1 MNVAVIP
8 AYNEATQIADVI
20 KNTSAFVDRI
30 VVVDDGSRDDT
41 ARIARE
47 AGATVIQHPIN
58 RGLGAT
64 LGTGIKAAR
73 QLGGEVI
80 ITLDADG
87 QHLPHEI
94 PLFIEAIRERGH
106 DAVLGSR
113 MIELK
118 GNMPLKRRMYQ
129 RIGNLLTYMLFGL
142 FVSDSQSGFRAFS
155 GSAADV
161 LEIRTDRMEVSS
173 EIVAEI
179 RRRAFNWTEVPIT
192 AVYTDYSL
200 SKGQSFTVGVK
211 TALKLILHRL
221 KS

>member
-1 MNVAVIP
+1 MKVAVIP

-20 KNTSAFVDRI
+20 KNTSAFVDRV

-41 ARIARE
+41 ASVARK

-73 QLGGEVI
+73 KLGGEVI
-80 ITLDADG
+80 VTLDADG
-87 QHLPHEI
+87 QHLPSEI
-94 PLFIEAIRERGH
+94 PLFVEAINKGH

-118 GNMPLKRRMYQ
+118 GNMPLKRRVYQ
-129 RIGNLLTYMLFGL
+129 RIGNALTYMLFGL
-142 FVSDSQSGFRAFS
+142 LVSDSQSGFRAFS
-155 GSAADV
+155 GRAADV

-173 EIVAEI
+173 EIVSEI
-179 RRRAFNWTEVPIT
+179 KRKQFSWTEVPIT
-192 AVYTDYSL
+192 AIYTDYSL
-200 SKGQSFTVGVK
+200 AKGQSFTVGVK